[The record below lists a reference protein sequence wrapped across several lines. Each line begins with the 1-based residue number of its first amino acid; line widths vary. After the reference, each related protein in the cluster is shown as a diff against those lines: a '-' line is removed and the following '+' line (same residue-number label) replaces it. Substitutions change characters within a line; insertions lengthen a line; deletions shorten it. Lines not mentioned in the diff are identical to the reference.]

1 MTRRRFVVPLAA
13 AALLGA
19 GVPAAYAYWA
29 DPATTTT
36 GSFAAG
42 TVSAPTLS
50 CGALG
55 VLSVTFNWTAV
66 TGATGYTLHYGAG
79 GASTLNTTNT
89 TATLVAAITGGTAW
103 VVAHRDFASTTW
115 SSASS
120 NTRSYTVAVVSL
132 CS

>member
-1 MTRRRFVVPLAA
+1 VIRRKVLVPLAA
-13 AALLGA
+13 AALVCA
-19 GVPAAYAYWA
+19 GVPAAYAYWTDTA
-29 DPATTTT
+29 GATS

-42 TVSAPTLS
+42 TISAPTLS

-66 TGATGYTLHYGAG
+66 SGATGYPFHYGAG
-79 GASTLNTTNT
+79 GASTLNTAST
-89 TATLVAAITGGTAW
+89 TVTLVAAIAGGTAW
-103 VVAHRDFASTTW
+103 VVANRDFGSPTW
-115 SSASS
+115 SSVAS

>member
-1 MTRRRFVVPLAA
+1 MTRRRLVVPLAA
-13 AALLGA
+13 AALVCA
-19 GVPAAYAYWA
+19 GVPAAYAYWTN
-29 DPATTTT
+29 PATTTT

-42 TVSAPTLS
+42 TIAAPTLS

-79 GASTLNTTNT
+79 GASTLNTAST

-103 VVAHRDFASTTW
+103 VVANRDFGSTTW
-115 SSASS
+115 SSVNS

-132 CS
+132 CA